1 MRRDVDDVTFQSV
14 YSFGDVTL
22 ESMTLKS
29 VHCVEKR
36 ASLWRVSI
44 PLKSVYRFI
53 PLEKVHGLGECV

>member
-29 VHCVEKR
+29 VHSDGKR

-44 PLKSVYRFI
+44 PLKSGYRLMS
-53 PLEKVHGLGECV
+53 LEKVHGLSECV